1 MTTSKSTPQ
10 RGVKALFLK
19 RKKNVNAA
27 KGRPPAPGERK
38 ALRKRIVLSNTNA
51 LEVEGMQDFS
61 VESMTDMRLRG
72 QVVGIPGP
80 VVDQLRVVEAFKVS
94 QGWGLVRKPSMLVR
108 KEMVEYGKLF
118 EAMSGENSN
127 KTIQRVLV
135 GEKGSGKSMI
145 LLQAMTMAF
154 LKKWVVINIPSAQD
168 LTIGHTAYGPLPSTS
183 PTQYVQKTYIS
194 NLLSSISRANAPLL
208 STLTLSTPPPSLPIP
223 IQPNISLDRFALL
236 GASDPEIAWPIFLA
250 LWTEL
255 TSPSTPEHP
264 RPPILMGIDDLGH
277 IMKPTAYMSADFK
290 PIHAHNLV
298 LVRWYIDYLSGAKQ
312 LPNGGLV
319 LAATSESNHPF
330 VPALKL
336 KLAQLEARQNPTR
349 PALPALTAPFL
360 LATTSSPHADPIP
373 QPDPFTNYDE
383 HVMSCFADE
392 RIEVQRIKGLSRE
405 EARGLMEYWGKSGLL
420 RQTVSEG
427 LVGEKWTISG
437 GGVVGELERGCLR
450 MRI

>member
-1 MTTSKSTPQ
+1 
-10 RGVKALFLK
+10 
-19 RKKNVNAA
+19 
-27 KGRPPAPGERK
+27 
-38 ALRKRIVLSNTNA
+38 
-51 LEVEGMQDFS
+51 
-61 VESMTDMRLRG
+61 
-72 QVVGIPGP
+72 
-80 VVDQLRVVEAFKVS
+80 
-94 QGWGLVRKPSMLVR
+94 
-108 KEMVEYGKLF
+108 
-118 EAMSGENSN
+118 
-127 KTIQRVLV
+127 
-135 GEKGSGKSMI
+135 
-145 LLQAMTMAF
+145 
-154 LKKWVVINIPSAQD
+154 
-168 LTIGHTAYGPLPSTS
+168 
-183 PTQYVQKTYIS
+183 
-194 NLLSSISRANAPLL
+194 
-208 STLTLSTPPPSLPIP
+208 
-223 IQPNISLDRFALL
+223 
-236 GASDPEIAWPIFLA
+236 
-250 LWTEL
+250 
-255 TSPSTPEHP
+255 
-264 RPPILMGIDDLGH
+264 
-277 IMKPTAYMSADFK
+277 MKPTAYMSADFK

>member
-1 MTTSKSTPQ
+1 MRSYPAHLSVLQFSTTAHHSYPAPNQKVSNQGKSTPQ

-154 LKKWVVINIPSAQD
+154 LKKWVVINIPSG
-168 LTIGHTAYGPLPSTS
+168 THPHPSS
-183 PTQYVQKTYIS
+183 
-194 NLLSSISRANAPLL
+194 LSSRSPL
-208 STLTLSTPPPSLPIP
+208 
-223 IQPNISLDRFALL
+223 N
-236 GASDPEIAWPIFLA
+236 
-250 LWTEL
+250 
-255 TSPSTPEHP
+255 
-264 RPPILMGIDDLGH
+264 
-277 IMKPTAYMSADFK
+277 
-290 PIHAHNLV
+290 
-298 LVRWYIDYLSGAKQ
+298 
-312 LPNGGLV
+312 
-319 LAATSESNHPF
+319 
-330 VPALKL
+330 
-336 KLAQLEARQNPTR
+336 
-349 PALPALTAPFL
+349 
-360 LATTSSPHADPIP
+360 
-373 QPDPFTNYDE
+373 
-383 HVMSCFADE
+383 
-392 RIEVQRIKGLSRE
+392 
-405 EARGLMEYWGKSGLL
+405 
-420 RQTVSEG
+420 
-427 LVGEKWTISG
+427 
-437 GGVVGELERGCLR
+437 
-450 MRI
+450 